1 MCCPAAKTPGFIIRI
16 LAPGISW
23 LLIHYSHLFCIFKPL
38 KILKRIISPI
48 WKAWFFLVFAL
59 SFLLLY
65 PLFWFALSTGR
76 LDLGFKLKRV
86 WSYCIVIGS
95 GIYPRV
101 IFRCASHKMPQPCI
115 FVGNHTSYLDIIVSP
130 FYIDHLALYLGK
142 AELLKAPLF
151 KIFFQK
157 MDIPVNRKSR
167 IDAVRSIKR
176 MEAEIGKGR
185 SMVIFPE
192 GTIPVNT
199 HKTLPFKNGAFKLAI
214 DTQVPVVPVV
224 NVNNYKLLQNGG
236 FFKSFGRPGI
246 AKIIVFEPIAT
257 TGMTEDNLVDLREKV
272 FKIIN
277 DTLSEHYGTKD

>member
-1 MCCPAAKTPGFIIRI
+1 
-16 LAPGISW
+16 
-23 LLIHYSHLFCIFKPL
+23 
-38 KILKRIISPI
+38 
-48 WKAWFFLVFAL
+48 LVFAIF
-59 SFLLLY
+59 FLILY
-65 PLFWFALSTGR
+65 PFFWFTITTQK
-76 LDLGFKLKRV
+76 LDAAFKLKRL
-86 WSYCIVIGS
+86 WSYCIVISS
-95 GIYPRV
+95 GIFPKI
-101 IFRCASHKMPQPCI
+101 IFKSASKKMPKPCI
-115 FVGNHTSYLDIIVSP
+115 FVGNHTSYLDIILSP

-167 IDAVRSIKR
+167 TDAVRSMKR
-176 MEAEIGKGR
+176 MEAEIDKGR

-214 DTQVPVVPVV
+214 DKQIPIVPVV

-246 AKIIVFEPIAT
+246 AKIIVFEPIST
-257 TGMTEDNLVDLREKV
+257 KGMTEENLVDLRDRV
-272 FKIIN
+272 FNLIN
-277 DTLSEHYGTKD
+277 NTLNDYYGTKN

>member
-1 MCCPAAKTPGFIIRI
+1 
-16 LAPGISW
+16 
-23 LLIHYSHLFCIFKPL
+23 L
-38 KILKRIISPI
+38 KIIKRIISPI
-48 WKAWFFLVFAL
+48 WKTWFFLVFAL
-59 SFLLLY
+59 SFLVLY
-65 PLFWFALSTGR
+65 PFFWFALSTGR

-101 IFRCASHKMPQPCI
+101 IFRSASRHMPQPCV

-167 IDAVRSIKR
+167 IDAVRCIKR
-176 MEAEIGKGR
+176 MEAEIEKGR

-214 DTQVPVVPVV
+214 DKQVPIVPVV

-246 AKIIVFEPIAT
+246 AKIIVFDPIPT
-257 TGMTEDNLVDLREKV
+257 KGMTEDNLVDLREKV

-277 DTLSEHYGTKD
+277 DTLNEHYGTKD